1 MHLSAIALTVGFS
14 GKWIPL
20 AIVAAAC
27 VLAAELVCMVVL
39 LTRISRA
46 RKAEREED
54 HFSVNLLLPLMGIS
68 LLPAELVLLVLV
80 IAVLVMA
87 AVIAGILVFARVNG
101 YDFIPMSALPHEEP
115 SIPNTDQ
122 PVSVDKSQQLDDAIA
137 TFAEEPAVPT
147 AYESEPD
154 SDATDEATEEEPST
168 AIVAQEPT
176 EENPAAPAERVV
188 ERIVTETVREREVV
202 RESGSDELYR
212 AINTLSDLIADER
225 RRAQDPEEDEPD
237 EEETPEDVTDS
248 EEGEDTFEEAEESET
263 ENSGAFTGNERIIG
277 FDEESGCYIVASY
290 RKSFEAKLIQA
301 NPFIKKCYS
310 QLKNALLAYKGTK
323 SRISWSCDSY
333 TNERTTIARINVKS
347 HILELYLALDP
358 ASLEDTV
365 YHGTDVSDKK
375 KYEDTPFRYKLRTPR
390 KLQWALELVERVCV
404 EQGLSPIDAEEVDYE
419 QLYPFDTTENLVERK
434 LIKETRRLEQKSTTF
449 ELDEDH
455 VPDLPQEDPSVIPAN
470 ANISWEFDEEAMP
483 DQPAEE
489 ETPVPEEE
497 PVAEPTAEETEPE
510 TPEEPAETQTSE
522 YTVNEK
528 VHITQ
533 RRVTEHYYANGE
545 RDRVEEVITTDAP
558 MTDIG
563 ELPPVGAEYEET
575 PAEVPEQPEEAPA
588 EEPEEIPAQEPE
600 TSGEDAGGLEQL
612 FEEDYTEP
620 EDSVPAFGASY
631 EDTRYADVRHT
642 NPYRDRS
649 IYEEPEEPVEEP
661 EPVNESYEEPEPEE
675 PVGEVFDPD
684 GQTYESYDSDESY
697 EAEEPVYEAEEPVYE
712 EELEPELEPEPAPKP
727 QPPKTNLNAATVDVR
742 TLELNFAYGSTV
754 NLKTLKEKGLVLQS
768 ATTLKIVASTEMT
781 KAMTVEA
788 NQFSLDAIRV
798 ITEAGGETIWIQ

>member
-1 MHLSAIALTVGFS
+1 MQFLAAALTAGFS

-27 VLAAELVCMVVL
+27 VLAAELICVVVL

-46 RKAEREED
+46 RKAERRED
-54 HFSVNLLLPLMGIS
+54 HFSANFLLPLMGVS

-101 YDFIPMSALPHEEP
+101 YDFMPMSILPVQEP
-115 SIPNTDQ
+115 ERLSDQ
-122 PVSVDKSQQLDDAIA
+122 PVSADQSQTLDDAVA
-137 TFAEEPAVPT
+137 TFAEEPSDT
-147 AYESEPD
+147 SYESAPYSDEGEPTE
-154 SDATDEATEEEPST
+154 DADADADEPAEGST

-176 EENPAAPAERVV
+176 VAEGTSAAPAERIV
-188 ERIVTETVREREVV
+188 ERYVTETVHEREVV

-212 AINTLSDLIADER
+212 AINTLSDLLADER
-225 RRAQDPEEDEPD
+225 RRSQDPEEDDEPD
-237 EEETPEDVTDS
+237 EEETPEDETDS
-248 EEGEDTFEEAEESET
+248 EEGEDTFEEAEENEP
-263 ENSGAFTGNERIIG
+263 EDSGAFTGNERIVG
-277 FDEESGCYIVASY
+277 FDEESGCYIVATY

-301 NPFIKKCYS
+301 SPFIKKCYS

-333 TNERTTIARINVKS
+333 TNERTAIAKINVKS

-358 ASLEDTV
+358 ESLEDTV

-470 ANISWEFDEEAMP
+470 ANFSWEFDEEAMSAKP
-483 DQPAEE
+483 EEE
-489 ETPVPEEE
+489 ETPAQEEGSLEE
-497 PVAEPTAEETEPE
+497 PIAEGSEPE
-510 TPEEPAETQTSE
+510 TTAESTETPENE
-522 YTVNEK
+522 YTVSEK
-528 VHITQ
+528 VHIMQ

-558 MTDIG
+558 MSDVG
-563 ELPPVGAEYEET
+563 ELPSVGAEYEET
-575 PAEVPEQPEEAPA
+575 PVEEPNQSEEVPVEEPAEVPMPEI
-588 EEPEEIPAQEPE
+588 EEVPEKP
-600 TSGEDAGGLEQL
+600 SEDEGGLEQL

-649 IYEEPEEPVEEP
+649 VYEEEPEEQGSANDPYEETQPVGSVEEEP
-661 EPVNESYEEPEPEE
+661 EPAYGSVEQP
-675 PVGEVFDPD
+675 
-684 GQTYESYDSDESY
+684 
-697 EAEEPVYEAEEPVYE
+697 YEAEEPVYE
-712 EELEPELEPEPAPKP
+712 EPEPEPEPEPQPKAT
-727 QPPKTNLNAATVDVR
+727 PPKTNLNAATVDVR

-754 NLKTLKEKGLVLQS
+754 NLKTLKEKGLVLQN

-798 ITEAGGETIWIQ
+798 ITEAGGETVWIQ